1 MLSLKA
7 GGGFEVSFSPRRL
20 VEFKNQNDTEA
31 RCAGK
36 QGDDCLSPVSPLCTA
51 SMAELFRITGYWMF
65 MDLDRITNGRGL
77 FSDLSN

>member
-51 SMAELFRITGYWMF
+51 SMAELSESLAIGCSWTWTG
-65 MDLDRITNGRGL
+65 
-77 FSDLSN
+77 